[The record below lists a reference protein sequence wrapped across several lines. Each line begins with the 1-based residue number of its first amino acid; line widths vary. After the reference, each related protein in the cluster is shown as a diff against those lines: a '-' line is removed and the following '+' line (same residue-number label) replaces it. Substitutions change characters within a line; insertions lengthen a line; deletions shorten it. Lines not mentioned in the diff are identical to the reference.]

1 MASKYREILTRN
13 FADLKRQLPIE
24 DILCSERLLEHFGQ
38 EEIRIIKCC
47 TTMQEKSNEFLLK
60 LLRKP
65 QAAFDVFMSLLLEL
79 SPPLHSQLEEGI
91 ARSRHNGHVKPR
103 LMENPLNGVDE
114 AGVHQV
120 PMHRA
125 LQIHEMDT
133 EIKEW
138 LSGELN
144 GTKSD
149 RSKVIQLGKALRMD
163 DSTMGICMRVSNP
176 VGFLLNEY
184 SNQNEDEANVDN
196 LITAMNKCGLDDV
209 SNHLLSL
216 MNR

>member
-1 MASKYREILTRN
+1 MCYA
-13 FADLKRQLPIE
+13 
-24 DILCSERLLEHFGQ
+24 
-38 EEIRIIKCC
+38 III
-47 TTMQEKSNEFLLK
+47 
-60 LLRKP
+60 
-65 QAAFDVFMSLLLEL
+65 SL
-79 SPPLHSQLEEGI
+79 
-91 ARSRHNGHVKPR
+91 
-103 LMENPLNGVDE
+103 

-125 LQIHEMDT
+125 LQIQEMDT

-138 LSGELN
+138 LSGQLN

-149 RSKVIQLGKALRMD
+149 RSKIIQLGKALHMD
-163 DSTMGICMRVSNP
+163 DSTMGVCMRVGNP
-176 VGFLLNEY
+176 LGFLLNEY